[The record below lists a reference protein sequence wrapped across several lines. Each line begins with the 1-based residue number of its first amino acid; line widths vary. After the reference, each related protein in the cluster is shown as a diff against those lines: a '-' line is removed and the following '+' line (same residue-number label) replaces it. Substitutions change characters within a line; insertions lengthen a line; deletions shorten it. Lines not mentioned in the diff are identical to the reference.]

1 MIELSKKLKIELNS
15 KIYITEDWHDMLK
28 EYTKSD
34 EYPYEFQIIQKYF
47 MQDSKDTYYICKGIC
62 KKNPKKVYK
71 LAISIDV
78 IRYIKGSE
86 VPDTNIGFYFKDNLP
101 IDNTDI
107 IITAIRN
114 NSNVQVGLFH
124 SVVKEIETED
134 NGKFPLLDFCIDY
147 KVGQGYTSIS
157 YYTKTQRAT
166 WKFLLND
173 DTSSMTDYEKM
184 IQDTFIHKD
193 LVENSCRKLARYLED
208 IGAYEH
214 AKDLIERGI
223 VHDNS
228 KIMDEDELRALSS
241 IINDQSSLTD
251 ATKSLSPLNRDF
263 VKLHYKHNSHHPEH
277 YKSCADMSRLDVM
290 EMVCDWHAR
299 SIQKGTDL
307 MEFVNKQH
315 IPRYKFPTWMIPEIL
330 HYCEVL
336 LRD

>member
-1 MIELSKKLKIELNS
+1 MLKLIERLKIIKGT
-15 KIYITEDWHDMLK
+15 KIYITEDWHDSLK
-28 EYTKSD
+28 EFTKSK
-34 EYPYEFQIIQKYF
+34 EYPYEFEIIENYI
-47 MQDSKDTYYICKGIC
+47 MEDSKDVYYICKGTC
-62 KKNPKKVYK
+62 RKTPKKVYK
-71 LAISIDV
+71 LAVSVDIV
-78 IRYIKGSE
+78 RYLKAIE
-86 VPDTNIGFYFKDNLP
+86 VPDTNVGFLFKEYLP

-124 SVVKEIETED
+124 SVVKELETDEY
-134 NGKFPLLDFCIDY
+134 GKMPLLDFCIDY
-147 KVGQGYTSIS
+147 KVGQGFTSLS

-166 WKFLLND
+166 WKFLLSE

-193 LVENSCRKLARYLED
+193 LVEKSCRKLARYLESVD
-208 IGAYEH
+208 AYEH
-214 AKDLIERGI
+214 AKALIERGV

-251 ATKSLSPLNRDF
+251 ATRSLSPLNRDF
-263 VKLHYKHNSHHPEH
+263 IKLHHKHNSHHPEH
-277 YKSCADMSRLDVM
+277 YKSCVDMSRLDVM

-307 MEFVNKQH
+307 MEFVHKQH